1 MVCSNTDR
9 ASTRPSV
16 RVTVTHTGVPAV
28 FRLWLATEPCRYKVS
43 AVNPYMVGTTIG
55 HPPVIAPRWATSPAS
70 STAYRDSRSAR
81 PRCRY
86 LRCRVRS
93 VADSGSFP
101 PAGLVVAGPAVGGL
115 AVRASRLPGT
125 ASAVPGRSGD
135 RALIA
140 ASWLG

>member
-9 ASTRPSV
+9 ASTSPSV
-16 RVTVTHTGVPAV
+16 RVMVTHAGPAV

-43 AVNPYMVGTTIG
+43 AVNPYTVGTTIG
-55 HPPVIAPRWATSPAS
+55 HPSVITPRWATSPAS
-70 STAYRDSRSAR
+70 STAYRDSRSTR

-101 PAGLVVAGPAVGGL
+101 PTGLVAAGAAGDVL
-115 AVRASRLPGT
+115 AVRASRRPGT
-125 ASAVPGRSGD
+125 VSAALDRSGD
-135 RALIA
+135 CGLMAV
-140 ASWLG
+140 SC